1 MPDMTEVRRGQQ
13 WHGRS
18 GTRLVVDV
26 IDGCVL
32 WKKWNGQYDDGYW
45 GAIRE
50 CSLKRWWDW
59 ASRGVRIEEPKQ

>member
-13 WHGRS
+13 WHGLS

-32 WKKWNGQYDDGYW
+32 WKKWNGQYNYGYW

-50 CSLKRWWDW
+50 CSLERWWDW
-59 ASRGVRIEEPKQ
+59 ANRGVKIEEPKQ